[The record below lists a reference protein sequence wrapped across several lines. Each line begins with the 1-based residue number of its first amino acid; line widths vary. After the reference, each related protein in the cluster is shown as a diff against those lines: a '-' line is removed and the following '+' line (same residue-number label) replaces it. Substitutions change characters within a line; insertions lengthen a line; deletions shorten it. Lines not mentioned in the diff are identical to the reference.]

1 MAIMIKN
8 EEIKVKKVNVVK
20 KVDVS
25 ATIRQIRHGETV
37 RFARQEL
44 GSEGTV
50 RSAVWRVNT
59 KLPTPEFSI
68 ELGEYGLY
76 YDITRK

>member
-20 KVDVS
+20 KVDVA

-37 RFARQEL
+37 RFTRQEL

-50 RSAVWRVNT
+50 RSAVWRVNAR
-59 KLPTPEFSI
+59 LPFPEFSI

-76 YDITRK
+76 YVITRK